1 MSEGILSV
9 DLTNDVEIKKSSAP
23 SVGFEISSEGVWK
36 IKKVEFSAVFPPGDE
51 PSPFVVA
58 RCREIDPNFTVLWC
72 RKVMLTPS
80 LGEEVFGHYVICRF
94 VPSWM
99 EKANTGKRPVQ
110 IGVVPANFPFDPKR
124 IFELESWTIKWP
136 KGSYGARLGLPEM
149 PKPFDEKVI
158 AYVEAQEWIHRN
170 VRVQDAVAALKSIFK
185 EDEDAL
191 RKTIEDAEY
200 QLKQEWKEMKKCVEE
215 GRLLPPVF
223 EPTPFVEMPKAS
235 MESE

>member
-1 MSEGILSV
+1 VSEGILSV

-80 LGEEVFGHYVICRF
+80 LGEEVFGHYVICRY
-94 VPSWM
+94 VPSYM

-124 IFELESWTIKWP
+124 VAPS
-136 KGSYGARLGLPEM
+136 S
-149 PKPFDEKVI
+149 
-158 AYVEAQEWIHRN
+158 RN
-170 VRVQDAVAALKSIFK
+170 VR
-185 EDEDAL
+185 
-191 RKTIEDAEY
+191 T
-200 QLKQEWKEMKKCVEE
+200 
-215 GRLLPPVF
+215 
-223 EPTPFVEMPKAS
+223 PTPSGALVTAPRTTSPLIVRAPS
-235 MESE
+235 AQRAARPRAPRS